1 MDIWIT
7 AFQITEPFTLWST
20 VTIWIPETLIPD
32 SMVSGMQMV
41 KSHDLA
47 NHLNIVHFGA
57 LIGFFSPVFRP
68 TFEYWTQIY
77 HSNTRLVRYSDGYCI
92 SSLVFSNSDTHN
104 HGTEHHNGQTII
116 SFRSQFKK
124 EPVAH
129 QTFFYHYWTSPKFR
143 YWLYI

>member
-1 MDIWIT
+1 
-7 AFQITEPFTLWST
+7 
-20 VTIWIPETLIPD
+20 
-32 SMVSGMQMV
+32 MVSGMQMV

-124 EPVAH
+124 NH
-129 QTFFYHYWTSPKFR
+129 LRIRHFFTITGLVRNLDTDCIFNLICFYLFFSRKSKYHRHNGK
-143 YWLYI
+143 